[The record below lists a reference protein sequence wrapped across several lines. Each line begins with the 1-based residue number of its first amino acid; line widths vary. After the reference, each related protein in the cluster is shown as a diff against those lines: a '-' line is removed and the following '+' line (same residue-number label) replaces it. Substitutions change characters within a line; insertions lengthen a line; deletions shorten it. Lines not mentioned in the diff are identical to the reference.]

1 MCNFSTALR
10 LQVLDEWVR
19 ILKPEGELRLI
30 LPNLEWA
37 AQHIM
42 NKEIDNDVLN
52 VLYGAQTYD
61 ENFHKRGFTP
71 QIIEQ
76 LLAERG
82 FTKSYLDHN
91 T

>member
-1 MCNFSTALR
+1 
-10 LQVLDEWVR
+10 
-19 ILKPEGELRLI
+19 
-30 LPNLEWA
+30 
-37 AQHIM
+37 M

-61 ENFHKRGFTP
+61 ENFHKMGFTP